1 MPPTRREARRFPLP
15 EIRTG
20 PRKAK
25 ILRFCN
31 LFALFGI
38 SMGVETMLSPSVV
51 PAKPA
56 MVMTKVVQNQP
67 QQAGLVERA
76 SQGDVQAF
84 EELYRANSG
93 RVYALCLR
101 MSGDPTVA
109 EDLVQESFIRA
120 WEKLG
125 TFRHSSAF
133 STWLHRVTVNVV
145 LGDRRRTSRREG
157 RVNMVGDEA
166 MRDSAARTPSPADTL
181 DLEKAIASLPDGAR
195 TVFVLHD
202 VEGFL
207 HTEIANLA
215 GIAVGTSKAQLH
227 RARKLLRKAL
237 QS

>member
-1 MPPTRREARRFPLP
+1 
-15 EIRTG
+15 
-20 PRKAK
+20 
-25 ILRFCN
+25 
-31 LFALFGI
+31 
-38 SMGVETMLSPSVV
+38 MLSSTV
-51 PAKPA
+51 AATKPP
-56 MVMTKVVQNQP
+56 MVMTKAVPQQP

-76 SQGDVQAF
+76 SRGDVQAF

-120 WEKLG
+120 WQKLA

-133 STWLHRVTVNVV
+133 STWLHRVAVNVV
-145 LGDRRRTSRREG
+145 LGDRRRMSRREG
-157 RVNMVGDEA
+157 RVSMVGDEA
-166 MRDSAARTPSPADTL
+166 MRNSAAPMGSPADTL
-181 DLEKAIASLPDGAR
+181 DLENAIASLPDGAR

-207 HTEIANLA
+207 HTEIADLT